1 MVRILIVDDSAFA
14 RQVLHEILQSLGHTV
29 LESPGG
35 MDAMEQ
41 YFMYQPDLVFLDLIM
56 EEMNGF
62 DVLRNLLQ
70 YDDGARVVLAT
81 ADIQSSTEQEALR
94 LGACAVVNKPL
105 DRAVVLQALKT
116 ALQ

>member
-1 MVRILIVDDSAFA
+1 MVHILIVDDSAFA
-14 RQVLHEILQSLGHTV
+14 RQVLRAILESLGHTV

-41 YFMYQPDLVFLDLIM
+41 YFMYQPEAVFLDLIM
-56 EEMNGF
+56 GEMSGF

-70 YDDGARVVLAT
+70 YDDRARVVLAT
-81 ADIQSSTEQEALR
+81 ADLQSSTEQEALR
-94 LGACAVVNKPL
+94 LGACAVITKPV